1 MKKLCSQMGWWL
13 LFASIG
19 ISLSAWTSDTPSYAG
34 QSGAAGLAIEDTTVV
49 SCEKAD
55 SSYGF
60 WISTL
65 QLQILSNYP
74 GSVIAV
80 SPTPPLSYVF
90 SGNCSD
96 TLVFDFQIT
105 PPSGPDT
112 TETYVFIVRDT
123 VAPKIKPSLPDSFA
137 LGCQDP
143 IPDSTSVTITDNCAL
158 DTVIYQEAVEGSG
171 NCPFS
176 FKIIRTWDA
185 YDVCGNTTSYRQV
198 ITVSDETAPAFANFP
213 ADITIDCSIA
223 PTPENTGTPEVTDLC
238 DTDPKV
244 SYFDQEFPTLP
255 GCGNDYTIRRTWVAE
270 DTCNNVNF
278 RPQTIRIRDM
288 KAPTFTAP
296 RDTVLSCTDGDDP
309 SVAGVPTNVVDNCA
323 QLDEDN
329 VRYEDVL
336 ISSPCPNTYTVHR
349 TWYVFDDCGNTDSVL
364 QVVQVLDD
372 QPPVFSRLA
381 RDLTIQCT
389 EELDPETLFWEWAN
403 RFGDAL
409 ASDNCGGGV
418 RWIAQNAGTSDT
430 LSFPALQCLQEDQV
444 ILERRVDFIA
454 EDACGL
460 KDTTTA
466 VFRVVDLAPP
476 SLVDCPKDT
485 AVATSPGICSANFP
499 LPNPQIEDECYF
511 STTAFAQTRSEALVS
526 SDPSK
531 EPGETKVAPLRFAF
545 NLPSAA
551 WRNAAGPATLDIRLF
566 SVDGE
571 AEGEYFLIL
580 GEDGQFLGRSALTPA
595 QCGNSDTTLSVSAAQ
610 LDQWG
615 ADGVIELWAIPNL
628 GAEQPG
634 RFAVNPIC
642 SGGRVEAQLAF
653 DLKDLA
659 GISLAYRLNQG
670 PPVAFSPS
678 LAPSVELPLGRNE
691 IQYLLTDCGGNTDS
705 CSFVVVVEDREAPQ
719 LICPSDTLVVL
730 PAEACTIELELPL
743 PLGATDNCTVLGS
756 YQKRLPADTSSAL
769 LTFNYDPNLNSY
781 LANGKMFAFDGLG
794 ANATDSAT
802 LIIRYKGDFSTPN
815 AFLEILGEGGAL
827 LGATPVGGA
836 SCNQEG
842 VLTLLLPPSLVNSWA
857 SDGQIL
863 IAVNP
868 FNIATPSGQA
878 NEGINPCQPGT
889 VTSNGQNDGNS
900 YVFAELTFPTISPSY
915 YATGATPLPLT
926 PVRFPEVIPRHTFN
940 QGVTEVFYIIADA
953 LGNTDTCSFQINVAD
968 QQPPIARCQPTTL
981 FINPAGL
988 ENPVVSAQEINAGS
1002 GDNCGIDTMILS
1014 PNTFNCLQAGMVQNV
1029 TLTVTDKAGNMAQC
1043 STIVRI
1049 ENLEPQ
1055 PDASSELCGSDT
1067 LFLRANPPQANGGII
1082 YTYKWTGPNNFVSN
1096 KENPVIPNVNS
1107 RNAGSYVVE
1116 ITGLTGCKATG
1127 VVEVS
1132 IEDLPLTPDLVTRNN
1147 FCEEDDIVLTSSL
1160 APSGGSVTYR
1170 WYRGVPPSGV
1180 LIGSTI
1186 VPSLTLPGPHGESAN
1201 SYYLVIEANGCASR
1215 PSSPVV
1221 VRVNKKP
1228 VAIPREES
1236 ITVCEGESVMLGTE
1250 VSGTGITYEWTGPNG
1265 YASSSQFPSAIM
1277 NASPVNSGVYK
1288 LIVSRFGC
1296 PSAPAFVSVTVLP
1309 KPVRPEI
1316 SNTGPVCA
1324 GTEVALQTNASATIY
1339 TWISP
1344 GLQEFSTSENR
1355 FVVSNASNEIEGPW
1369 RLYITRQG
1377 CRSDVSLP
1385 TSLVV
1390 NDLPRPTVATSP
1402 AVICEGA
1409 TLNLNASPDIPNATY
1424 RWAGPNSFNAVG
1436 VNARL
1441 DNARV
1446 QNTGRYTVTVITQ
1459 EGCAG
1464 SAFTD
1469 VEIKRGVRIIAVTND
1484 GPDCLNGP
1492 TDIRLS
1498 ASVFPEDD
1506 GTYAYRWTGP
1516 NGYLSTSNVGL
1527 IPNATQL
1534 NNGNYQLI
1542 VTTTQGCPSNP
1553 ASTVVNV
1560 KDPPRTPGVPRINE
1574 GLSLAVCEG
1583 TQAMICT
1590 DAYQGT
1596 EVQYH
1601 WITPNEGIIV
1611 TSTPC
1616 LSIPAASVD
1625 DAGAY
1630 AVFVTVDGCRSKSSG
1645 NTNLTVNPTPVI
1657 AASNNSPVCAGL
1669 ALELKATVL
1678 SGATYRWSGPN
1689 FTSSLALPLIPS
1701 ADSAAHAG
1709 LYTVIAEVNGCPS
1722 APVTT
1727 QVTVL
1732 PVPRQ
1737 PALEPAGPVCIS
1749 APNATLSLR
1758 LQEDK
1763 VTPGASY
1770 TWFGPNGQIATT
1782 SAPALLLANFAG
1794 FSNGSNGFHVQARL
1808 GSCTSSLSPT
1818 LPVVLNTIPEDLAF
1832 AGNDFTACDAEAI
1845 FLRGEEPTLGS
1856 GRWTLKS
1863 GPNPSLVQISTP
1875 NKAITAVN
1883 GLAGPNEYV
1892 FTWTLS
1898 NGACADYSAD
1908 DVRLVVNRQDTAFA
1922 GDDILTCLAPQISL
1936 AARPSANGSGTWSQ
1950 SAVQA
1955 QLGVRVLEPGNPNT
1969 PVGGMQPGN
1978 LYSFTWTIVGGC
1990 GVIQDEVFVLISDP
2004 NPYAGQDQSVCTLF
2018 PEARLNADEP
2028 TEGSRGK
2035 WRALDANTLIDDPL
2049 SLQPLASNL
2058 QPGENRFVWEID
2070 EGICDALS
2078 RDTVTIRFTRSPEA
2092 LDDNIPVAFG
2102 EPTQLPVLKNDVF
2115 TGKVKIRILESPT
2128 KGTLEMQGDTG
2139 IVYRPGFKFV
2149 GTDRL
2154 VYELCSDGCAC
2165 TTAEVLLGVGGEA
2178 NCSAPSV
2185 ITPNNDGTNDEFI
2198 VPCLLEDNAYPNS
2211 QVLIFNRWGDEV
2223 FRSKRPYQNN
2233 WSGTFNGE
2241 ELPVGTYFYVV
2252 DFGDGSTPLRG
2263 FIVIQ
2268 R

>member
-1 MKKLCSQMGWWL
+1 MGWWL
-13 LFASIG
+13 LFTSIG
-19 ISLSAWTSDTPSYAG
+19 FSLSAWTFSNPSN
-34 QSGAAGLAIEDTTVV
+34 AGLAKPAVLLIEDTTVV

-65 QLQILSNYP
+65 QLQVMSNHP
-74 GSVIAV
+74 GSAISI
-80 SPTPPLSYVF
+80 SPTPPLNYDF
-90 SGNCSD
+90 PGNCAD
-96 TLVFDFQIT
+96 TLVFSFQIT
-105 PPSGPDT
+105 PPSGPDI

-123 VAPKIKPSLPDSFA
+123 VAPEFASSVPDSLS
-137 LGCQDP
+137 LGCLDL
-143 IPDSTSVTITDNCAL
+143 IPDSTSVMITDNCFL
-158 DTVIYQEAVEGSG
+158 DTVIYQEVIEGSG

-176 FKIIRTWDA
+176 YKIVRTWEAFDF
-185 YDVCGNTTSYRQV
+185 CGNTSSYRQV
-198 ITVSDETAPAFANFP
+198 ITVSDETAPVFANFP
-213 ADITIDCSIA
+213 ADITIDCSTE
-223 PTPENTGTPEVTDLC
+223 PTPDNTGTPEVSDLC
-238 DTDPKV
+238 DNDPEV

-255 GCGNDYTIRRTWVAE
+255 GCANDYTIRRTWVAE
-270 DTCNNVNF
+270 DTCGNVTF
-278 RPQTIRIRDM
+278 RPQTIRIRDIQ
-288 KAPTFTAP
+288 APTFTAP
-296 RDTVLSCTDGDDP
+296 RDTVLSCTEGDDP
-309 SVAGVPTNVVDNCA
+309 SVAGVPLNILDNCA
-323 QLDEDN
+323 TLDEDN

-349 TWYVFDDCGNTDSVL
+349 TWYVFDDCGNIDSAL
-364 QVVQVLDD
+364 QVVQVADD
-372 QPPVFSRLA
+372 EVPVFSRPA

-389 EELDPETLFWEWAN
+389 QGLDPETLFWEWAN

-409 ASDNCGGGV
+409 ASDNCGGNI
-418 RWIAQNAGTSDT
+418 RWIAQNAGTQDT
-430 LSFPALQCLQEDQV
+430 LSYPSLLCQQGDQV
-444 ILERRVDFIA
+444 VLERRVDFIA

-460 KDTTTA
+460 RDTTTA
-466 VFRVVDLAPP
+466 VFRVVDLTPP
-476 SLVDCPKDT
+476 SLVNCPQDT
-485 AVATSPGICSANFP
+485 AVATSPGMCSASFP
-499 LPNPQIEDECYF
+499 LPYPQVEDECYF
-511 STTAFAQTRSEALVS
+511 STTVFGQTRNQFLVS
-526 SDPSK
+526 SDTSK
-531 EPGETKVAPLRFAF
+531 EPGETKVAPVRFAF
-545 NLPSAA
+545 NLPPGT

-571 AEGEYFLIL
+571 AEGEYFLIQ
-580 GEDGQFLGRSALTPA
+580 GEDGQILGRSALTPA
-595 QCGNSDTTLSVSAAQ
+595 QCGDSDTTLLVSAAQ

-615 ADGVIELWAIPNL
+615 ADGVIEIWAIPNL
-628 GAEQPG
+628 GADQAG

-642 SGGRVEAQLAF
+642 SGGQIEAALSF
-653 DLKDLA
+653 ELKDLA
-659 GISLAYRLNQG
+659 GLSLAYRLNEG
-670 PPVAFSPS
+670 PPVAFSS
-678 LAPSVELPLGRNE
+678 SMAPFVELPLGRNE
-691 IQYLLTDCGGNTDS
+691 IQYILTDCGGNADS
-705 CSFVVVVEDREAPQ
+705 CSFVVVVEDREAPR
-719 LICPSDTLVVL
+719 LVCPSDTLVVL
-730 PAEACTIELELPL
+730 PPEACTIDLELPL

-756 YQKRLPADTSSAL
+756 YQRKLPADTSTAL

-781 LANGKMFAFDGLG
+781 LANGKVFSFDGLG

-802 LIIRYKGDFSTPN
+802 LVIRYKGDFSTPN
-815 AFLEILGEGGAL
+815 AYLEIRAEGGML
-827 LGATPVGGA
+827 LGVTPVGGA
-836 SCNQEG
+836 SCNQESM
-842 VLTLLLPPSLVNSWA
+842 LTLRLPPAAVNAWA

-863 IAVNP
+863 ISVNP

-878 NEGINPCQPGT
+878 GEGINPCQPGA
-889 VTSNGQNDGNS
+889 VTSNGQNDGSS

-940 QGVTEVFYIIADA
+940 QGVTEVFYVISDA
-953 LGNTDTCSFQINVAD
+953 LGNADTCSFKINVAD

-988 ENPVVSAQEINAGS
+988 ENPVVSAQEIDAGS
-1002 GDNCGIDTMILS
+1002 ADNCGIDTMILS

-1029 TLTVTDKAGNMAQC
+1029 TLKVADKAGNIAQC
-1043 STIVRI
+1043 TTIVRI

-1055 PDASSELCGSDT
+1055 PEASSELCGSDT
-1067 LFLRANPPQANGGII
+1067 LFLRANPPQAQGGII

-1096 KENPVIPNVNS
+1096 RENPVIPNVSS

-1116 ITGLTGCKATG
+1116 ITGLTGCKSTG
-1127 VVEVS
+1127 IVEVS

-1147 FCEEDDIVLTSSL
+1147 FCEEDDIILASSI

-1180 LIGSTI
+1180 LVGSTI

-1201 SYYLVIEANGCASR
+1201 SYYLVIEANGCVSR

-1265 YASSSQFPSAIM
+1265 YISTSQFPSAIT

-1288 LIVSRFGC
+1288 LVVSRFGC

-1309 KPVRPEI
+1309 KPGRPEI

-1324 GTEVALQTNASATIY
+1324 GAEVALQTNAVATVY

-1355 FVVSNASNEIEGPW
+1355 FVISNASNEVEGLW
-1369 RLYITRQG
+1369 RVFISRQG
-1377 CRSDVSLP
+1377 CRSDISLP
-1385 TSLVV
+1385 TSLAV
-1390 NDLPRPTVATSP
+1390 NDLPRPSVATSP

-1409 TLNLNASPDIPNATY
+1409 TLTLNASPEISNATY
-1424 RWAGPNSFNAVG
+1424 RWTGPNSFSAVG

-1441 DNARV
+1441 ENARV
-1446 QNTGRYTVTVITQ
+1446 QNSGRYTVTVITQ

-1464 SAFTD
+1464 SAFTE

-1484 GPDCLNGP
+1484 GPDCLSGP
-1492 TDIRLS
+1492 MDIRLT

-1506 GTYAYRWTGP
+1506 GTYTYRWTGP
-1516 NGYLSTSNVGL
+1516 NGFLSNSKVGL

-1534 NNGNYQLI
+1534 NNGNYQLV

-1553 ASTVVNV
+1553 ANTVVNV
-1560 KDPPRTPGVPRINE
+1560 KDPPRTPAAPRINE
-1574 GLSLAVCEG
+1574 GLSLTVCESS
-1583 TQAMICT
+1583 QVMICT
-1590 DAYQGT
+1590 EAYQGT
-1596 EVQYH
+1596 VVQYH
-1601 WITPNEGIIV
+1601 WITPNNGIVV
-1611 TSTPC
+1611 TTTPC
-1616 LSIPAASVD
+1616 LSIPSASVD

-1645 NTNLTVNPTPVI
+1645 NATLAVNAKPVV

-1678 SGATYRWSGPN
+1678 PGATYRWSGPN
-1689 FTSSLALPLIPS
+1689 FTSSLALPLIPV
-1701 ADSAAHAG
+1701 ADSATHAG
-1709 LYTVIAEVNGCPS
+1709 VYTVIAEVNGCASEP
-1722 APVTT
+1722 ATT

-1737 PALEPAGPVCIS
+1737 PVLAPVAPVCVS
-1749 APNATLSLR
+1749 ASNAALTLR

-1763 VTPGASY
+1763 TTFGASY

-1782 SAPALLLANFAG
+1782 SVPTLLLTNFTGFANGTSG
-1794 FSNGSNGFHVQARL
+1794 FQVQARL

-1818 LPVVLNTIPEDLAF
+1818 LPVELNTIPEDRAF

-1845 FLRGEEPTLGS
+1845 FLRGEEPTLGT

-1863 GPNPSLVQISTP
+1863 GPNPAQVLLSTP
-1875 NKAITAVN
+1875 NKGVTAVS
-1883 GLAGPNEYV
+1883 GLEGPNEYI

-1898 NGACADYSAD
+1898 NGVCTNYSSD
-1908 DVRLVVNRQDTAFA
+1908 DVRLTVNRQDTAFA
-1922 GDDILTCLAPQISL
+1922 GEDILTCLAPQINL
-1936 AARPSANGSGTWSQ
+1936 AARPGVNGTGAWSQ

-1955 QLGVRVLEPGNPNT
+1955 QLGIRILDTNNPGS
-1969 PVGGMQPGN
+1969 PVAGMQPGN
-1978 LYSFTWTIVGGC
+1978 LYAFTWTILGGC
-1990 GVIQDEVFVLISDP
+1990 GVVQDEVFVLISDP
-2004 NPYAGQDQSVCTLF
+2004 SPYAGQDQSVCTLF
-2018 PEARLNADEP
+2018 PETRLNADEP

-2035 WRALDANTLIDDPL
+2035 WRAIQSGPVMDNPL
-2049 SLQPLASNL
+2049 SLQPLVSNL
-2058 QPGENRFVWEID
+2058 QPGENLFVWEID
-2070 EGICDALS
+2070 EGICGPLS
-2078 RDTVTIRFTRSPEA
+2078 RDTVIIRYTRSPEA
-2092 LDDNIPVAFG
+2092 FPDNIPVGFG
-2102 EPTQLPVLKNDVF
+2102 EPTRLPILANDVF
-2115 TGKVKIRILESPT
+2115 TGRVKIRILEGPT
-2128 KGTLEMQGDTG
+2128 KGTLEFQGDTG
-2139 IVYRPGFKFV
+2139 IIYRPGIKFV
-2149 GTDRL
+2149 GLDRL

-2165 TTAEVLLGVGGEA
+2165 ATAEVLLGVGGEA
-2178 NCSAPSV
+2178 ACSAPSV
-2185 ITPNNDGTNDEFI
+2185 ITPNNDGINDEFI
-2198 VPCLLEDNAYPNS
+2198 IPCLLEENAYPNS

-2241 ELPVGTYFYVV
+2241 ELPVGTYFYLV
-2252 DFGDGSTPLRG
+2252 DFGDSSIPLRG